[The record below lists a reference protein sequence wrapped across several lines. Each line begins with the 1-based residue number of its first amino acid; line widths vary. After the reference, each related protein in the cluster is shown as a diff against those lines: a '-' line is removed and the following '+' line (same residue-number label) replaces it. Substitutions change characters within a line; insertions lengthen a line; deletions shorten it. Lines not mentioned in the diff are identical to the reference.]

1 MPVLAEIVASP
12 LLAGAAAI
20 IGAHYDAVKPVDP
33 CRPPILRLES
43 ADRGSLPGPNSP
55 ACKAAQEAR
64 VARKADGAEV
74 QKDLRMEKNP

>member
-12 LLAGAAAI
+12 LLAGAAAL

-43 ADRGSLPGPNSP
+43 AERGSLPGPNSP
-55 ACKAAQEAR
+55 ACKAAQA
-64 VARKADGAEV
+64 ADKAAAEE
-74 QKDLRMEKNP
+74 QKNPKTTEKSP